1 MELKNCDVIRVP
13 RALESPADVVN
24 GFEYELEERISDL
37 ARRAV
42 EDCFSSG
49 VKLMS
54 LSGPTCAGKTTAAAK
69 LTEGLRERGCAVH
82 IVSLDDF
89 YYDHDTLHKMADKNG
104 GVLDYDSVNVMDLPL
119 LKSCIDGLMEE
130 GYAEVPVYDFEKGT
144 NDRRR
149 VIQAEKNC
157 RNIYFFEGIQ
167 AVYPEISPLLSR
179 YESRS
184 MFISVMR
191 SIEVG
196 GVIFSSEEIR
206 LCRRIVRDADRRGAA
221 PDFTLS
227 LWGGVR
233 ANEESAI
240 FPYAG
245 KCDYFADTT
254 LGYELHLLRPYLVP
268 LLQSVRSD
276 CAEWKKAQY
285 LLSKIEAV
293 EGISSALLPKNSLYH
308 EFITPVVS

>member
-1 MELKNCDVIRVP
+1 MELKNRGVIRVP
-13 RALESPADVVN
+13 NIFESPAVAVSN
-24 GFEYELEERISDL
+24 FEAELEARISAL
-37 ARRAV
+37 ALQAV
-42 EDCFSSG
+42 EDCFAG
-49 VKLMS
+49 EVRLMS
-54 LSGPTCAGKTTAAAK
+54 LSGPTCAGKTTAATK
-69 LTEGLRERGCAVH
+69 LTEGLRARGCAVH

-89 YYDHDTLHKMADKNG
+89 YYDHDTLHRMAEENG
-104 GVLDYDSVNVMDLPL
+104 GELDYDSVNVMDLPL

-130 GYAEVPVYDFEKGT
+130 GYAEVPVYDFENGT
-144 NDRRR
+144 NHRRR
-149 VIQAEKNC
+149 VIKAEKGC

-191 SIEVG
+191 SIDVG
-196 GVIFSSEEIR
+196 GVIFSSEDIR
-206 LCRRIVRDADRRGAA
+206 LCRRIVRDADRRGAT

-227 LWGGVR
+227 LWNGVR

-240 FPYAG
+240 FPYAH

-254 LGYELHLLRPYLVP
+254 LGYELHLLCPYLVP
-268 LLQSVRSD
+268 LLRSVPNT
-276 CAEWKKAQY
+276 CAEWEKAQY
-285 LLSKIEAV
+285 LLSKMEAV
-293 EGISSALLPKNSLYH
+293 EGISSSLLPDNSLYH

>member
-1 MELKNCDVIRVP
+1 MELKNCGVIRVP
-13 RALESPADVVN
+13 SAFDSPADAVSR
-24 GFEYELEERISDL
+24 FEHELENRISAL
-37 ARRAV
+37 AEIAV
-42 EDCFSSG
+42 EDCFAG
-49 VKLMS
+49 DVRLMS
-54 LSGPTCAGKTTAAAK
+54 LSGPTCAGKTTAATK
-69 LTEGLRERGCAVH
+69 LTEGLRARGCAVH

-89 YYDHDTLHKMADKNG
+89 YYDHDTLHQMADENG

-119 LKSCIDGLMEE
+119 LRSCIDGLMEE

-149 VIQAEKNC
+149 VIKAEKGC
-157 RNIYFFEGIQ
+157 RNVYFFEGIQ

-191 SIEVG
+191 AIEVG
-196 GVIFSSEEIR
+196 GVSFSSEDIR
-206 LCRRIVRDADRRGAA
+206 LCRRIVRDADRRGAT

-227 LWGGVR
+227 LWDGVR
-233 ANEESAI
+233 ANEERAI
-240 FPYAG
+240 FPYATE
-245 KCDYFADTT
+245 CDYFADTT

-268 LLQSVRSD
+268 LLERVPRE
-276 CAEWKKAQY
+276 CAEWDKAQY
-285 LLSKIEAV
+285 LLSKMEAV
-293 EGISSALLPKNSLYH
+293 EGISSSLLPENSLYH